1 MRSRIVRLVLSGGLR
16 GVLAEIL
23 VVVGFMVVAAVMA
36 IAALWML

>member
-1 MRSRIVRLVLSGGLR
+1 MRSRIARLVLSGGLR

-23 VVVGFMVVAAVMA
+23 VVVAFVVVAFVMA